1 MVGLAPADSAWLVV
15 VRTQLRRWSATFS
28 PRYGSALGV
37 CPTLGSG
44 RVTYGGLHD
53 QNPHR
58 NVAVLLSSRLRHR
71 DRDRGCQPDHLRTP
85 EGNKKGPAAMRPGPF
100 PWGVVN
106 ESSFKICP

>member
-28 PRYGSALGV
+28 PRYGSALGT

-58 NVAVLLSSRLRHR
+58 NVAVLVSGRLCHR
-71 DRDRGCQPDHLRTP
+71 DRDCGCQLDHLRTP
-85 EGNKKGPAAMRPGPF
+85 EGNNKGPAAKRRALFHGA
-100 PWGVVN
+100 
-106 ESSFKICP
+106 